1 MARDDSFHWLDVDL
15 IGELLAEHHPDRDP
29 LRTSFVELR
38 RLVTSLEG
46 FREQPGHPCNEK
58 ILETIQG
65 HWITERADLRDED

>member
-1 MARDDSFHWLDVDL
+1 MPRDDSFHWLDVEF
-15 IGELLAEHHPDRDP
+15 IGELLAERFPDRDP

-38 RLVTSLEG
+38 RLVSSLEG

-58 ILETIQG
+58 ILEAIQG